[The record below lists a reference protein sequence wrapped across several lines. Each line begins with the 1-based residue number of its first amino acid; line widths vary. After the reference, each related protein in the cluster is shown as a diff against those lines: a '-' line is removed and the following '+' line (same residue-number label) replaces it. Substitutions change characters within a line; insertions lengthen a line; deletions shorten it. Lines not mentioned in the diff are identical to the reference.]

1 MKDKKDEEVEI
12 FDVLELFDQNLKTGK
27 NQVKRNMS
35 IQSEFSDLIN
45 ESLRIE
51 EEQEKRNQE
60 IKDLESA
67 HQLYAK
73 RTRGRRRKRF
83 EKAVLDSVAG
93 AIINNTPGNITVN
106 GSNFHP
112 SLGPVFVVFEGGG
125 TSSSSSTTSN
135 AAGTQATFAVPA
147 VAYGLSP
154 GVSVAISV
162 LPGNLSELQSTE
174 TVTTTVLAA
183 CGGGG

>member
-1 MKDKKDEEVEI
+1 MKNKNIEI
-12 FDVLELFDQNLKTGK
+12 FDILKMFEDNLKNGGK
-27 NQVKRNMS
+27 KVKKNLS
-35 IQSEFSDLIN
+35 ISSEFEEMIQEGLEVEAEEMTRDQYVKDME
-45 ESLRIE
+45 ESY
-51 EEQEKRNQE
+51 
-60 IKDLESA
+60 
-67 HQLYAK
+67 QLHAK

-93 AIINNTPGNITVN
+93 AIINDTPGNITVN

-112 SLGPVFVVFEGGG
+112 DIGQLHVLFVGGG

-135 AAGTQATFAVPA
+135 TAGTQATVSVPA
-147 VAYGLSP
+147 IAYGLAP

-162 LPGNLSELQSTE
+162 LPGNLSELESTE